1 MVMKHLIAMA
11 GAAAVLLCAPC
22 VVITQARDFVERGQK
37 MDAAA
42 IQDAAIQDYVSTR
55 RLQIPTGPLIAQQAP
70 PPASPGATAGD
81 SSAKNTNA
89 GSHRGQRLHSR
100 RRPHM
105 HAMPRGMSDRQ
116 RQLRQQQEKSR

>member
-11 GAAAVLLCAPC
+11 GAAAVLLCAAC
-22 VVITQARDFVERGQK
+22 VVTTQAHDSVERGQK
-37 MDAAA
+37 MDADA
-42 IQDAAIQDYVSTR
+42 IRDDVSTH
-55 RLQIPTGPLIAQQAP
+55 RLQIPTDPLIAQQAP

-89 GSHRGQRLHSR
+89 GAHRGQRLHSR
-100 RRPHM
+100 RRPQM